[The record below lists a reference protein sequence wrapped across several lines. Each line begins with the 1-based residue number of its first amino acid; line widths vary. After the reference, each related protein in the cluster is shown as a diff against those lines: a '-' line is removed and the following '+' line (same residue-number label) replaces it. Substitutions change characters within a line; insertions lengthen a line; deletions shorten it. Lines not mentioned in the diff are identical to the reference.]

1 VAKKKPG
8 SGGETSGGDRGAG
21 EVVDTLTGRDHDWP
35 TLRQFNVFL
44 ENSVGRLHQ
53 LLRLLEERH
62 IRIVALSVANSVD
75 CAFARLMVHDSDR
88 ARELLRFSQFAFVEI
103 DLVGVEVPDSP
114 QPFVQIFLALLQ
126 AELNIQY
133 TYPLIYRRNG
143 RGAIA
148 MYVDDIDLALKTL
161 GEKGLEV
168 VTERD
173 LLLADDF

>member
-1 VAKKKPG
+1 MAKKKPG

-21 EVVDTLTGRDHDWP
+21 EAVDTLTGRDHDWP

-44 ENSVGRLHQ
+44 ENSVG
-53 LLRLLEERH
+53 H
-62 IRIVALSVANSVD
+62 IPIVALSVANSVD